1 MIERHPSRPPS
12 HYAKRHGCPGYV
24 HWPAV
29 WHRELDYESHHQE
42 RARSQSCRQPE
53 NEEDGKENFGGTD
66 KERRRL
72 RRWKRVRAARQMQLE
87 LCAEKENR
95 SVVQLQETVPF
106 VDAGSPE
113 WSREPDAQGKLGERR
128 RRDQGNTGVHPSNEP
143 TDRLPS
149 HQLSSQRAVVNT
161 PASSNPPMLAARSND
176 ALSESAAAAA
186 TPGDSPALSD
196 LRESPPRGVRAG
208 ARAQNRS
215 ATSAGR
221 NTLAGLAASL
231 EMPPPARW

>member
-1 MIERHPSRPPS
+1 MIERQPSRPPR
-12 HYAKRHGCPGYV
+12 HYAKRHGRPGYV
-24 HWPAV
+24 HRPAI

-53 NEEDGKENFGGTD
+53 NKEDGKENFPGTD

-106 VDAGSPE
+106 VDTGSPE
-113 WSREPDAQGKLGERR
+113 WSREPDAQDKLGERR
-128 RRDQGNTGVHPSNEP
+128 RRDQGNTGVHPFNEP

-149 HQLSSQRAVVNT
+149 HQLSSQRAVVNA
-161 PASSNPPMLAARSND
+161 PASSIPLMLAARSN
-176 ALSESAAAAA
+176 AGLSESAEKAAA
-186 TPGDSPALSD
+186 PSDSPLMRRVRKIA
-196 LRESPPRGVRAG
+196 PPGGSRRASTSSTG
-208 ARAQNRS
+208 LVNR
-215 ATSAGR
+215 R
-221 NTLAGLAASL
+221 
-231 EMPPPARW
+231 PPAR

>member
-1 MIERHPSRPPS
+1 MIERQPSRPPS

-29 WHRELDYESHHQE
+29 WHRELDYESHRQE
-42 RARSQSCRQPE
+42 GARRQSCRQLE
-53 NEEDGKENFGGTD
+53 NKEDGKENFGGTD
-66 KERRRL
+66 KERHGL

-113 WSREPDAQGKLGERR
+113 WSREPDAQDKLGERR
-128 RRDQGNTGVHPSNEP
+128 RRDQGNTVVHPSNEP

-149 HQLSSQRAVVNT
+149 HQLSSQRAAVNT
-161 PASSNPPMLAARSND
+161 PVSSNLPMLAARSND

-186 TPGDSPALSD
+186 TPSDSPAM
-196 LRESPPRGVRAG
+196 RRVRKIAPPGGSRRASTSSTG
-208 ARAQNRS
+208 LVNR
-215 ATSAGR
+215 R
-221 NTLAGLAASL
+221 
-231 EMPPPARW
+231 PPARRPRRAW